1 MTFFLRLILL
11 LAALDAEF
19 VLSEN
24 DSFRFPP
31 GDPRFCPHGEGVFRF
46 EVLPGAGWDNLRNQ
60 HTGLVF
66 ARNYFGCK
74 TSDDGKFLIPD
85 KMVLYP
91 VKNSK
96 VETNAEFYDHW
107 NNYSSVTVESINAE
121 ASGTFKKI
129 SISGSFSSEFESVKK
144 HQVEDNSVT
153 TRVQIRHDLYKVKLE
168 PDSALQP
175 AFKSR
180 VLEIASHLQ
189 YNNSRYANFLAQL
202 LVRDFGTHYIT
213 SVNAGAVLAKVDHLN
228 KKYVASLEGEKTKI
242 TAAASVSFFKVFGG
256 NFSAKLSYV
265 HSTGNENVD
274 ECKSNVVHSTAYT
287 FGDPPFRVESTIKQ
301 WEDQLLDELVAID
314 RSGDPLSFVVTGAN
328 FPEIPQ
334 ALTFEVSN
342 VIENAIAQY
351 YRRNTIN
358 GCTKMDAP
366 NFSFQSNFDDGSCEK
381 PTNN

>member
-11 LAALDAEF
+11 LAALDTEF
-19 VLSEN
+19 VLSGN
-24 DSFRFPP
+24 DSFRVPP
-31 GDPRFCPHGEGVFRF
+31 GDPRFCSHAEGVFRF

-85 KMVLYP
+85 KMVVYP

-107 NNYSSVTVESINAE
+107 NNYSSVTAESINAE

-144 HQVEDNSVT
+144 HLVEDNSVT

-213 SVNAGAVLAKVDHLN
+213 SVNAGAVLAKVDHLD

-265 HSTGNENVD
+265 HSTGKQNVD
-274 ECKSNVVHSTAYT
+274 EYINNVVHSTAYT
-287 FGDPPFRVESTIKQ
+287 FGGPPFRVESTIKQ

-328 FPEIPQ
+328 FPEMPQ

-342 VIENAIAQY
+342 VIENTIAQY
-351 YRRNTIN
+351 Y
-358 GCTKMDAP
+358 
-366 NFSFQSNFDDGSCEK
+366 
-381 PTNN
+381 